1 MNTKRIALVYS
12 VLAALS
18 GVAHQAT
25 ANELPG
31 TTIKKI
37 SFAPM
42 PVEIFMQPNERPA
55 MVVALPCRLAEKMSF
70 GFPPFAAM
78 ETMMFQMV
86 GNMNNTNMMPMRFEP
101 VCS

>member
-1 MNTKRIALVYS
+1 MNAKRVVSFCA

-18 GVAHQAT
+18 GMAGQAVAS
-25 ANELPG
+25 ELPG
-31 TTIKKI
+31 MTGKKI

-55 MVVALPCRLAEKMSF
+55 MVVALPCRLAEKMSL
-70 GFPPFAAM
+70 GFPPFFAM

-86 GNMNNTNMMPMRFEP
+86 GHMNNTNMMPMRFEP

>member
-1 MNTKRIALVYS
+1 MNTKRGVLVCT

-18 GVAHQAT
+18 GVGTQAV
-25 ANELPG
+25 ANEIPG
-31 TTIKKI
+31 MSGKKI

-42 PVEIFMQPNERPA
+42 PVDIFMQTNERPA
-55 MVVALPCRLAEKMSF
+55 MVVALPCKLAEKMSF

-78 ETMMFQMV
+78 ENMMFQMV